1 MFPSI
6 RFALFAWFPLCCLL
20 ACKNTPKADTG
31 PLVVTTTA
39 MIRDGLEPLIKDY
52 AKIQVLMG
60 PGSDPHSYRP
70 VPGDLS
76 ALENAH
82 ALVFN
87 GFYLE
92 GNMTSMLE
100 SSHVQ
105 AFSVRL
111 SDALAPQAAIPA
123 DGYHFDP
130 HFWFDPMLWMQCM
143 FHAADQLAPQ
153 LNIPQDTLQVRKE
166 RFKQFCL
173 SLDQE
178 VWCRIET
185 IPAHRRVLL
194 TVHDAFTYF
203 GRRYGLEVKSLQ
215 GVSTAAE
222 FGVFEVQDMVDYVVQ
237 QNIPAVFTETGQSR
251 RSMEAVVRGCAAQG
265 HQLIQ
270 GATLYADAPG
280 PKGSLAD
287 TWSRML
293 KINALHLAESLAG
306 NP

>member
-1 MFPSI
+1 MFHQMRFSL
-6 RFALFAWFPLCCLL
+6 FALLLLLCLW
-20 ACKNTPKADTG
+20 ACKNAPKGGTR

-52 AKIQVLMG
+52 AEIQVLMG

-76 ALENAH
+76 ALENAQ
-82 ALVFN
+82 AVVFN

-100 SSHVQ
+100 SPHLQ

-123 DGYHFDP
+123 DGYHYDP
-130 HFWFDPMLWMQCM
+130 HFWFDPILWMQCM
-143 FHAADQLAPQ
+143 FQAVDQLAP
-153 LNIPQDTLQVRKE
+153 LLRIPQDTLHLRKE
-166 RFKQFCL
+166 RLKKFCL
-173 SLDQE
+173 GLDQE
-178 VWCRIET
+178 VMCRIET
-185 IPAHRRVLL
+185 IPVRRRVLL
-194 TVHDAFTYF
+194 TVHDAFAYF

-215 GVSTAAE
+215 GVSTTAE
-222 FGVFEVQDMVDYVVQ
+222 FGVFEVQDMVDYVVKQ
-237 QNIPAVFTETGQSR
+237 SIPAVFTETGQSR

-280 PKGSLAD
+280 PEGSLAD
-287 TWSRML
+287 TWSSML
-293 KINALHLAESLAG
+293 QKNALHLAESLAS